1 MANKVNVATF
11 LTFEGDGASN
21 TLAANLLTQPFA
33 MTPANGGQLSPA
45 FGIGVGNL
53 PTAIKNVVCSG
64 GLSVSAALG
73 VLGAITFTFTG
84 GPPAN
89 GTKYLLG
96 MDLEF

>member
-33 MTPANGGQLSPA
+33 I
-45 FGIGVGNL
+45 GIGVGNL